1 MPLELANYEALAR
14 KGIKD
19 FWAGR
24 SQVLD
29 RNQEKS
35 QGGERS
41 SVLGGKNMDGFLAMI
56 HGLVQR
62 NGLWD
67 AEIHTRGRPNLTLPG
82 YFRPTKLWDVI
93 VLDRGKL
100 VAAIELKSHVGSFGN
115 NFNNRTEEAIGTSHD
130 LLTAIREDVLGQQP
144 MPFLGWLIL
153 VEDAEK
159 SRTSTSCSARHF
171 PVFEEFLAK
180 VDEPPVASEVGEPKR
195 KKKPKAP
202 RLVSYLARYNFFCQ
216 RLMKEGLYN
225 RAALLASPRSARRTG
240 AYKSLSDETSLHAFA
255 AGLAAH
261 VAAWAETSRHRGA

>member
-1 MPLELANYEALAR
+1 MPLDLANYEALAK

-29 RNQEKS
+29 NDEEKS

-56 HGLVQR
+56 HELVQR
-62 NGLWD
+62 NGLPD
-67 AEIHTRGRPNLTLPG
+67 AEIHTKGRPNLTLPG

-93 VLDRGKL
+93 VLDHGKL

-130 LLTAIREDVLGQQP
+130 LLTAVREDVLGQQP

-153 VEDAEK
+153 VEDADK
-159 SRTSTSCSARHF
+159 SRASTTCSARHF
-171 PVFEEFLAK
+171 PVFDEFLAK
-180 VDEPPVASEVGEPKR
+180 IEEPPSPPETGKR
-195 KKKPKAP
+195 KRAKKPKAP
-202 RLVSYLARYNFFCQ
+202 RLVSYLARYNLFCL
-216 RLMKEGLYN
+216 RLMKESLYN
-225 RAALLASPRSARRTG
+225 RAALLASPRSAKETG
-240 AYKSLSDETSLHAFA
+240 AFESLSDETSLRAFA

-261 VAAWAETSRHRGA
+261 VAAWAATTKNPAP